1 MRMRMMGTMA
11 LAGTLA
17 LTACEGASRSQGG
30 DPDQQGAGQSPER
43 GEGTIAN
50 DTAPAR
56 PGVGSPQQVPPA
68 AGNDDVN
75 DKEP

>member
-11 LAGTLA
+11 LAGMLA
-17 LTACEGASRSQGG
+17 LAACEGASRSQGG

-43 GEGTIAN
+43 GEGTVAN

-56 PGVGSPQQVPPA
+56 PGLGTPQQVPPA
-68 AGNDDVN
+68 AGQERA
-75 DKEP
+75 EPTEP